1 MLRRPRF
8 YRRARVLARI
18 PCRPGRRRSS
28 KSAAS
33 QSAEAAVELAAE
45 IVNGPYPELKDIA
58 LAEAAGLPSVA
69 PRSN

>member
-45 IVNGPYPELKDIA
+45 IVNGP
-58 LAEAAGLPSVA
+58 
-69 PRSN
+69 